1 MKIIDTRG
9 ELCPKPIIKTKK
21 EIPNIAVNESFQILT
36 DNEISLNNL
45 LRFLKDNSFETEVNT
60 KENYYVINCVKRDKV
75 LTNPDAESY
84 CCSTSSNDNYIIV
97 FKSDKMGMGDD
108 DLGSILMKA
117 FINNLGE
124 QNKLPKALVFY
135 NSSVKLTQET
145 SSVIGAL
152 NDLQSKGIEIVIC
165 GTCVDFFKIKENI
178 KIGTISNMFAIT
190 EYLTKY
196 AHIICP

>member
-21 EIPNIAVNESFQILT
+21 VIPSIAVNESFQILT

-45 LRFLKDNSFETEVNT
+45 LRFLKDNSFETEVNA
-60 KENYYVINCVKRDKV
+60 KDNYHVINCIKRDKV

-84 CCSTSSNDNYIIV
+84 CCSAPTNENYIIV
-97 FKSDKMGMGDD
+97 FKSNKMGIGDD
-108 DLGSILMKA
+108 ALGSILMKA

-124 QNKLPKALVFY
+124 QNKLPKALIFY
-135 NSSVKLTQET
+135 NSGVTLAQET

-196 AHIICP
+196 SHIVCP